1 MADVTAAVV
10 VNYVLVEGKGDG
22 KMVERGMCGAVGLK

>member
-1 MADVTAAVV
+1 MTGLTAAAV

-22 KMVERGMCGAVGLK
+22 GMVKRGMCGAVGLK